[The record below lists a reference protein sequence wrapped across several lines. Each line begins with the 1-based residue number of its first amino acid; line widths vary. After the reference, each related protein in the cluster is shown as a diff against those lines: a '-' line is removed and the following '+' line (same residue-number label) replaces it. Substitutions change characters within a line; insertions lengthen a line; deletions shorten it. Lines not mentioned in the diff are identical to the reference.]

1 MQQCRRIFSIFDAVR
16 KNIFESNELQESTVV
31 SILETT
37 AADGK
42 KLMQKLDFYIQSIIQ
57 GLLLGQS
64 FILWKDLTRL
74 VKVLFYRSSVGLFFI
89 DR

>member
-1 MQQCRRIFSIFDAVR
+1 LQQCRRIFSIFDAVR

-42 KLMQKLDFYIQSIIQ
+42 KHMIKYYNLDAIIAV
-57 GLLLGQS
+57 G
-64 FILWKDLTRL
+64 
-74 VKVLFYRSSVGLFFI
+74 YRVNSKKATMFRI
-89 DR
+89 WAKEY

>member
-42 KLMQKLDFYIQSIIQ
+42 KHMIKYYNLDAIIAV
-57 GLLLGQS
+57 G
-64 FILWKDLTRL
+64 
-74 VKVLFYRSSVGLFFI
+74 YRVNSKKATMFRI
-89 DR
+89 WAKEY